1 MSDVWTVGRVVT
13 WATDDFKTRGIDTP
27 RLDAELLLG
36 QAIGIERLRIL
47 IEPERPLSADE
58 LARYRDLIKRRRA
71 REPLAYLRGD
81 REFYGRS
88 FLVTKDV
95 LIPRPDTETLVEVA
109 LSRTKARYAYGRA
122 LDLCTGSGCVSITF
136 AKERPLWRVTATD
149 LSEAALAVA
158 RKNAERLGIVWNFRM
173 MQGDLFAPLGDERFE
188 LITAN
193 PPYIPDAEVETLA
206 PEVRVFEPRMALA
219 GGEDGLD
226 LVRRIVNDA
235 PAHLVAGGVLAMEIM
250 AGTGDAVMA
259 LVHAGGFSDVTLARD
274 YAGRDRVVS
283 GVLAP

>member
-1 MSDVWTVGRVVT
+1 MSETWTVGRVVA
-13 WATDDFKTRGIDTP
+13 WATDDFKTRGLETP

-58 LARYRDLIKRRRA
+58 LSKYRELIKRRRA

-81 REFYGRS
+81 REFYGRP

-109 LSRTKARYAYGRA
+109 LARTKARYAYGRA
-122 LDLCTGSGCVSITF
+122 LDLCTGSGCVAITF
-136 AKERPLWRVTATD
+136 AKERPQWRVTATD
-149 LSEAALAVA
+149 VSEAALAVA
-158 RKNAERLGIVWNFRM
+158 RKNAERLGLVWNFRM
-173 MQGDLFAPLGDERFE
+173 IRGDLFAPIADERFE

-193 PPYIPDAEVETLA
+193 PPYIPDAEVETLQ
-206 PEVRVFEPRMALA
+206 PEVRVFEPRLALA
-219 GGEDGLD
+219 GGVDGLD
-226 LVRRIVNDA
+226 LVRRIVNEA
-235 PAHLVAGGVLAMEIM
+235 PAHLVAGGTLAMEIM
-250 AGTGDAVMA
+250 AGTGAEVMA
-259 LVHAGGFSDVTLARD
+259 LFEAGGFTDVALARD

-283 GVLAP
+283 GAAK